1 MYIKT
6 RKFIE
11 DKSIFNVICYLYFI
25 YTLPFVFNL
34 IENIYNYLI
43 STKSLARFYYS
54 NKKFIYI
61 IQNNYNYYI
70 HECPYL
76 DVYREGLQSITLYKG
91 YIPICKHEEQKY

>member
-54 NKKFIYI
+54 NKI
-61 IQNNYNYYI
+61 I
-70 HECPYL
+70 
-76 DVYREGLQSITLYKG
+76 
-91 YIPICKHEEQKY
+91 